1 MVPVIIEEEMGERGE
16 KRGRRLWVRGRRRGG
31 SAGVKAARPR
41 GQSAGH
47 GGRPGASVATCSGA
61 TRGRQGSR
69 WVPPTREIG
78 RGDGRGGSLLGPS
91 WAETARV
98 SGFLLYFILISLKHK

>member
-1 MVPVIIEEEMGERGE
+1 VARLAS
-16 KRGRRLWVRGRRRGG
+16 KRLGRAGSRLG
-31 SAGVKAARPR
+31 

-47 GGRPGASVATCSGA
+47 GGRPGASVATCPGA
-61 TRGRQGSR
+61 ARGRQGSW